1 MKFAVKGGDLWEV
14 SKRVQQML
22 YDVIMSDASI
32 VISRENSEAARPD
45 EQMLMIRV
53 MAENNSYLPL
63 GDRYVLLYAAGDGQ
77 LEDTSQ
83 WIRVRTDSGNFV
95 NELEYAYPMQRVW
108 TKEAFHLS
116 VKKGM
121 PLYLIAQ
128 INDAGGEL
136 SFLPDS
142 GVKGITDPEQ
152 FQVLAC

>member
-1 MKFAVKGGDLWEV
+1 
-14 SKRVQQML
+14 ML

-32 VISRENSEAARPD
+32 VISRENSEAAGPG
-45 EQMLMIRV
+45 EQVLRIRV

-63 GDRYVLLYAAGDGQ
+63 GGRYVLLYAAGDGQ

-83 WIRVRTDSGNFV
+83 WIRVKTDSGKFV

-108 TKEAFHLS
+108 TKEAFRLS
-116 VKKGM
+116 VKIGE

-128 INDAGGEL
+128 INDLDGRL
-136 SFLPDS
+136 SSLPDS

-152 FQVLAC
+152 FQVVAC